1 MIHRYVPNDEILSY
15 YHNYA
20 CWGHFEPKRIAKKI
34 LDSGFYWETFFNE
47 AYKFCKSCEKCQR
60 MDSVSYRNEMSQM
73 TILYYEIVL
82 VLGMDFIGPFPISC
96 GFVYILLV
104 VDYVSKWVEAKTTY
118 TNDPKVIIGFL
129 VVKSRHTEY
138 KQTII

>member
-1 MIHRYVPNDEILSY
+1 MPQ
-15 YHNYA
+15 
-20 CWGHFEPKRIAKKI
+20 
-34 LDSGFYWETFFNE
+34 T
-47 AYKFCKSCEKCQR
+47 
-60 MDSVSYRNEMSQM
+60 

-118 TNDPKVIIGFL
+118 TNDPKVVLGFL

-138 KQTII
+138 KQTIIWGVYKHCH